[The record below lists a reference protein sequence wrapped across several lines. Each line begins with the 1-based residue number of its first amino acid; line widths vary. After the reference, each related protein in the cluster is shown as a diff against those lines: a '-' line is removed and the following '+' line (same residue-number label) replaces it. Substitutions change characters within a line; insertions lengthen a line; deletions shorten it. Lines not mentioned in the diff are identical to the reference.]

1 MKGIWSKVL
10 KKRKIYIY
18 MYYRQKYFKAKENL
32 NKIQK

>member
-1 MKGIWSKVL
+1 MIKSVKE
-10 KKRKIYIY
+10 KANIYIY